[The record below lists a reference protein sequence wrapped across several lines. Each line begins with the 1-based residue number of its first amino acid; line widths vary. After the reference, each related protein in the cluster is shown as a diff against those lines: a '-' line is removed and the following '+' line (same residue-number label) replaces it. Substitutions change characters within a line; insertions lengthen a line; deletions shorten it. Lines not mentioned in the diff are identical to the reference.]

1 MGRKKGNK
9 VLPEQG
15 TFNFKDN
22 IPNYPGYYLTPSG
35 KLYRKL
41 LKGWIEVHPSNIHG
55 RSSVMIFD
63 KEGERVRTGISRL
76 VALVYIPNPY
86 NKPFVCHKDNNP
98 LNFSI
103 DNLYWGTQKDNIQQ
117 CFHDGRLK
125 PQGVKANTS
134 DIQVEVVLDYMR
146 GLDIKTIR
154 NKYSIKESRIR
165 SYIRK
170 FNKPIKMK
178 YSELKPGD
186 KVILH
191 TSDTRY
197 GDEIKFVKSVGPK
210 WIKLENF
217 YRKVKFSVLDG
228 TANDEMPGYEILIP
242 QTSEEQEFN
251 RVLNYLVE
259 EVAPRYLNTLP
270 LEKLKHLQ
278 RRWTNKILDA
288 SGKIS

>member
-1 MGRKKGNK
+1 
-9 VLPEQG
+9 
-15 TFNFKDN
+15 
-22 IPNYPGYYLTPSG
+22 
-35 KLYRKL
+35 
-41 LKGWIEVHPSNIHG
+41 
-55 RSSVMIFD
+55 
-63 KEGERVRTGISRL
+63 
-76 VALVYIPNPY
+76 
-86 NKPFVCHKDNNP
+86 
-98 LNFSI
+98 
-103 DNLYWGTQKDNIQQ
+103 
-117 CFHDGRLK
+117 
-125 PQGVKANTS
+125 
-134 DIQVEVVLDYMR
+134 
-146 GLDIKTIR
+146 
-154 NKYSIKESRIR
+154 
-165 SYIRK
+165 
-170 FNKPIKMK
+170 MK

-197 GDEIKFVKSVGPK
+197 EDEIHIVKSVGPK

-228 TANDEMPGYEILIP
+228 RANDEMPGYEILVP